1 MTEWGPSSMT
11 KETRRELWEHR
22 TEWPLAVVA
31 VAFLIMY
38 SVQVLTRPHGHEA
51 RILWLATWL
60 AWSLFVIDYFVRLI
74 LASNRRQWFVH
85 HIFDLLIV
93 AAPVMRPLR
102 LLRLVVLIGVLQKA
116 IGNAVRGRIL
126 IFTISGVVLLIYVAS
141 LAILQAE
148 RDQPG
153 AKIVSFGKAVWWAIN
168 TVTTIG
174 VGDLYPTTITGRVIA
189 VMLMIGGITLIGVVT
204 ASLASWIVQRVSETD
219 RALQTAT
226 AAHIDELRDEIRMLA
241 EELRRSR

>member
-1 MTEWGPSSMT
+1 MT

-38 SVQVLTRPHGHEA
+38 SVQVLTRPHGQEA

-60 AWSLFVIDYFVRLI
+60 AWSLFVVDYVVRLI

-93 AAPVMRPLR
+93 AAPLMRPLR

-153 AKIVSFGKAVWWAIN
+153 AKIVSFGKAVWWSIN

-241 EELRRSR
+241 LEVRRSR

>member
-38 SVQVLTRPHGHEA
+38 SVQVLTRPHGQEA

-60 AWSLFVIDYFVRLI
+60 AWSLFVVDYVVRLI

-93 AAPVMRPLR
+93 AAPLMRPLR

-153 AKIVSFGKAVWWAIN
+153 AKIVSFGKAVWWSIN

-241 EELRRSR
+241 LEVRRSR

>member
-1 MTEWGPSSMT
+1 MTN
-11 KETRRELWEHR
+11 ETRRELWEHR

-31 VAFLIMY
+31 VAFLTMY

-153 AKIVSFGKAVWWAIN
+153 AKEV
-168 TVTTIG
+168 
-174 VGDLYPTTITGRVIA
+174 
-189 VMLMIGGITLIGVVT
+189 
-204 ASLASWIVQRVSETD
+204 
-219 RALQTAT
+219 
-226 AAHIDELRDEIRMLA
+226 
-241 EELRRSR
+241 RRSR